1 MAMFVTALMA
11 IISLVSLVRAAIA
24 PGLDSRAASNL
35 QIRAD
40 EPALPGATAFI
51 NTASPKASDR
61 LGRGFDDRHS
71 QKRSG
76 ARSISSQTL

>member
-1 MAMFVTALMA
+1 MAMFVTARMA
-11 IISLVSLVRAAIA
+11 IISLVRAAIA
-24 PGLDSRAASNL
+24 PGLDRRAASNL
-35 QIRAD
+35 QITAD

-71 QKRSG
+71 QQRSG